1 MNRAIVRLDEN
12 TINYIVGQFIYN
24 NLPEELIDDDK
35 FRMEVMRYKNKDV
48 RIVVKAGDIATI
60 RTIMNSIK
68 VAAADE
74 FSHE

>member
-1 MNRAIVRLDEN
+1 MNKAIVRLDEN

-24 NLPEELIDDDK
+24 NLPDELVNDDK

-48 RIVVKAGDIATI
+48 RIVVKASDIAAI
-60 RTIMNSIK
+60 RTIMNSIE

-74 FSHE
+74 FGHE

>member
-1 MNRAIVRLDEN
+1 MNKAIVRLDEN
-12 TINYIVGQFIYN
+12 TVNYIVGQFIYN
-24 NLPEELIDDDK
+24 NLPEELINDDK

-60 RTIMNSIK
+60 RTIMNSIE

-74 FSHE
+74 FDHE

>member
-1 MNRAIVRLDEN
+1 MNKAIVRLDEN

-60 RTIMNSIK
+60 RTIMNSIE

-74 FSHE
+74 FGHE

>member
-12 TINYIVGQFIYN
+12 TVNYIVGQFIYN

-48 RIVVKAGDIATI
+48 RIVVKASDIAAI
-60 RTIMNSIK
+60 RTIMNSIE
-68 VAAADE
+68 VATADE
-74 FSHE
+74 FGHE